1 MHPSGVEQKPHIIS
15 LRGMS
20 NASLKKKKKKV
31 EIQANLQDLQYM

>member
-1 MHPSGVEQKPHIIS
+1 MHPSGVEQQPHIIS

-20 NASLKKKKKKV
+20 NPLFLKKKV

>member
-20 NASLKKKKKKV
+20 NPLFKKKKKV